1 MNYTIKVQKISK
13 LTMFFLIQKNLYI
26 CIVIKGLRIM
36 RHAKRASFYKNMTF
50 KSKVQ
55 EVLDAAL
62 AEREHLF
69 LIDLSINDANKISVI
84 LDGDFG
90 VNLQDCI
97 DVSRAVE
104 NNLDREEQDFSL
116 EVASVGVGSPLK
128 LIRQYKKNVG
138 RTLIVKTGTE
148 IIEAE
153 LVEANDVFIILSWK
167 AREPKKV
174 GKGKE
179 TVQKELQLPYADIK
193 EAIVTVTF

>member
-1 MNYTIKVQKISK
+1 
-13 LTMFFLIQKNLYI
+13 
-26 CIVIKGLRIM
+26 
-36 RHAKRASFYKNMTF
+36 MTF
-50 KSKVQ
+50 KE
-55 EVLDAAL
+55 EVNAL
-62 AEREHLF
+62 VEEALSERPSIF
-69 LIDLSINDANKISVI
+69 LIDLTITDAFKIIVS
-84 LDGDFG
+84 LDGDNG
-90 VNLQDCI
+90 VALQDCI
-97 DVSRAVE
+97 DISRAIE

>member
-1 MNYTIKVQKISK
+1 MTITDAFKI
-13 LTMFFLIQKNLYI
+13 
-26 CIVIKGLRIM
+26 IV
-36 RHAKRASFYKNMTF
+36 S
-50 KSKVQ
+50 
-55 EVLDAAL
+55 
-62 AEREHLF
+62 
-69 LIDLSINDANKISVI
+69 
-84 LDGDFG
+84 LDGDNG
-90 VNLQDCI
+90 VALQDCI
-97 DVSRAVE
+97 DISRAIE
-104 NNLDREEQDFSL
+104 SNLDREEQDFSL

>member
-1 MNYTIKVQKISK
+1 
-13 LTMFFLIQKNLYI
+13 
-26 CIVIKGLRIM
+26 
-36 RHAKRASFYKNMTF
+36 MTF
-50 KSKVQ
+50 KEKVN
-55 EVLDAAL
+55 AL
-62 AEREHLF
+62 VEEALSGRPSVF
-69 LIDLSINDANKISVI
+69 LIDLTITDAFKIIVS
-84 LDGDFG
+84 LDGDNG
-90 VNLQDCI
+90 VALQDCI
-97 DVSRAVE
+97 DISRAIE
-104 NNLDREEQDFSL
+104 SNLDREEQDFSL